1 MPTKTLDRTYKT
13 KSLAISAAHKA
24 LGADAIEG
32 LDFLVRNTGAGWEFE
47 AVAHGTVGERAEKLV
62 ETPPKPAPKGKPRA
76 SKPEPTPAVA
86 KPRTPRGKPPAA
98 APAPKPEPVEA
109 KVRPKAKITAGGD
122 KVTKVV
128 EMMSRPSGATVP
140 AMSKATG
147 WKPGSVLARL
157 RVEVKHGR
165 GLAVTKDTSGAEP
178 VYRIGA

>member
-62 ETPPKPAPKGKPRA
+62 ETPTPRKTVPKPKTRA

-109 KVRPKAKITAGGD
+109 KVDKRSIVIGLLKRAEGVSAPEAGLAIGWQVHSVRALITATIGRKLGHKITAGR
-122 KVTKVV
+122 
-128 EMMSRPSGATVP
+128 E
-140 AMSKATG
+140 
-147 WKPGSVLARL
+147 
-157 RVEVKHGR
+157 EGR
-165 GLAVTKDTSGAEP
+165 GM
-178 VYRIGA
+178 VYRISAG